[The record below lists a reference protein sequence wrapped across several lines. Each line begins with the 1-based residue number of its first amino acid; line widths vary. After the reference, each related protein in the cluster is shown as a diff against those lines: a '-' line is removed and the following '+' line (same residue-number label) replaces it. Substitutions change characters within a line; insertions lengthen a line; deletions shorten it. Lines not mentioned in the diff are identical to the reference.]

1 MDVERIEQNDCS
13 TIRVRTDFR
22 SRRGREALEQR
33 PHSVGLAR
41 TTLADLE
48 DYEVVA
54 PIEVDRFAV
63 ALLGHPS
70 GENDGFALPAA
81 DVHFTVHARLYVE
94 RFHNG
99 GLRILPSLFH

>member
-22 SRRGREALEQR
+22 GRRGREALEQR
-33 PHSVGLAR
+33 PHPVGLAGA
-41 TTLADLE
+41 TLADLE

-54 PIEVDRFAV
+54 PIEVDRLAV

-70 GENDGFALPAA
+70 GENDRFALAPP
-81 DVHFTVHARLYVE
+81 DVYFAIHARFDVE
-94 RFHNG
+94 CLHG
-99 GLRILPSLFH
+99 HILRS